1 MIKESR
7 TLVLKLVIA
16 DATSLTDYYHNYP
29 EDVTTMAATITTTS
43 NWTLGTAIDTC
54 PDSQTANKSLLY
66 CSLRVLRYYWNC
78 C

>member
-43 NWTLGTAIDTC
+43 N
-54 PDSQTANKSLLY
+54 
-66 CSLRVLRYYWNC
+66 
-78 C
+78 